1 MTDQTPLLTAANLT
15 ITAGSG
21 GRRRRIVDPV
31 DFTLMRGEAMG
42 LVGESGSGKSMT
54 LRSLVGLLPR
64 TVRAAGEIVLDGL
77 SLLDLPE
84 KRLRNIRGRRMS
96 LLLQD
101 PFTMLNPLQPVGET
115 IKESLEPGVRSDTA
129 VRRQQVERRLAE
141 VGLDPDVAARYPF
154 QLSGGMRQRAAIAAA
169 LARDPDVLLA
179 DEPTTALDPSSQA
192 DVLELLGRL
201 RRRRGMSLILVTHDL
216 DIAFGS
222 CDRVHVM
229 YAGTALE
236 SAPAG
241 ALAARPRHPYTLG
254 LLMSR
259 IPRDRYL
266 RELAFIPGNVPPAEN
281 VQRKCAFT
289 DRCRWS
295 TEECR
300 TVRPELSP
308 VNDGHLTAC
317 LRAADIADEMDA
329 TRATHDRGRTEQA
342 EARNRR
348 DELLTVR
355 NLRKTFRTRPIIGS
369 SRTTVALDGVSF
381 QIRTGESLG
390 LLGES
395 GSGKTTIA
403 RILLGLESADSGE
416 IRFGSGMSPNGA
428 RRNPPRVQI
437 VFQDPYS
444 SLNPSLSIGSTLR
457 EAIKHRALRADGR
470 PVPDHTDLLALVGL
484 PVSYAGRRPSDL
496 SGGERQRVAIA
507 RAIATDPDLLIC
519 DEPVAALDVS
529 VQAQVLEL
537 FRTLRRQNGITMLFI
552 THDLAVARQMT
563 DRAIVLREG
572 KIVESG
578 ETAELLS
585 SPTHWYTK
593 KLVAAAP
600 GTTIST
606 E

>member
-1 MTDQTPLLTAANLT
+1 
-15 ITAGSG
+15 
-21 GRRRRIVDPV
+21 
-31 DFTLMRGEAMG
+31 
-42 LVGESGSGKSMT
+42 
-54 LRSLVGLLPR
+54 
-64 TVRAAGEIVLDGL
+64 
-77 SLLDLPE
+77 
-84 KRLRNIRGRRMS
+84 
-96 LLLQD
+96 
-101 PFTMLNPLQPVGET
+101 
-115 IKESLEPGVRSDTA
+115 
-129 VRRQQVERRLAE
+129 
-141 VGLDPDVAARYPF
+141 
-154 QLSGGMRQRAAIAAA
+154 
-169 LARDPDVLLA
+169 
-179 DEPTTALDPSSQA
+179 
-192 DVLELLGRL
+192 
-201 RRRRGMSLILVTHDL
+201 
-216 DIAFGS
+216 
-222 CDRVHVM
+222 
-229 YAGTALE
+229 
-236 SAPAG
+236 
-241 ALAARPRHPYTLG
+241 
-254 LLMSR
+254 
-259 IPRDRYL
+259 
-266 RELAFIPGNVPPAEN
+266 
-281 VQRKCAFT
+281 
-289 DRCRWS
+289 
-295 TEECR
+295 
-300 TVRPELSP
+300 
-308 VNDGHLTAC
+308 
-317 LRAADIADEMDA
+317 MDA

-416 IRFGSGMSPNGA
+416 IRFGSGMSPKGA

-484 PVSYAGRRPSDL
+484 PVGYAGRRPSDL

-537 FRTLRRQNGITMLFI
+537 FRNLRRQNGITMLFI